1 MTKSSILLSLL
12 GCAQTCLIN
21 HPLFIFQDQ
30 SHLLMINTTDI
41 PLTYT
46 CPIISKLTI
55 LVWTVTSD
63 LGWCKITCLEKVK
76 LKGEKNLHQQKKRRN
91 NAHIN
96 IMGIRKQTRN
106 TTSLVYFDLL
116 T

>member
-1 MTKSSILLSLL
+1 
-12 GCAQTCLIN
+12 
-21 HPLFIFQDQ
+21 
-30 SHLLMINTTDI
+30 MINTTDI

-46 CPIISKLTI
+46 VPLSKLTI
-55 LVWTVTSD
+55 LVWTVTSY
-63 LGWCKITCLEKVK
+63 LGCRKITCLEKVRF
-76 LKGEKNLHQQKKRRN
+76 KGEKKSSSAKKRN
-91 NAHIN
+91 NAPIN

>member
-1 MTKSSILLSLL
+1 
-12 GCAQTCLIN
+12 
-21 HPLFIFQDQ
+21 
-30 SHLLMINTTDI
+30 MINTTDI

-76 LKGEKNLHQQKKRRN
+76 LKGEKKILISKKKK
-91 NAHIN
+91 
-96 IMGIRKQTRN
+96 KQCT
-106 TTSLVYFDLL
+106 YKYYGH
-116 T
+116 